1 MTTLRMELHKELLGH
16 KSDIN
21 YCAWSPAD
29 QTLCSCSGDKTLRL
43 WSLEKGKEVSPSPI
57 SAHHFYINCCA
68 YSPAGD
74 LLASGSSDTSV
85 KLWSTVSWNVVC
97 KLANFDNLIY
107 IILSAYG
114 FSTSVFPPLY
124 VAPL

>member
-1 MTTLRMELHKELLGH
+1 MAAKLELELHKELLGH

-29 QTLCSCSGDKTLRL
+29 QTLCTCSGDKTLRL
-43 WSLEKGKEVSPSPI
+43 WSVGEGKEVVPSPI
-57 SAHHFYINCCA
+57 SAHHFYVNCCA

-97 KLANFDNLIY
+97 KYKNIIYLEFISLELI
-107 IILSAYG
+107 
-114 FSTSVFPPLY
+114 
-124 VAPL
+124 